1 LTLKKVGQMNIEVK
15 VGVLA
20 RKLGKDFKDERFI
33 PLQPGTY
40 KVSGPEKHGYLDVL
54 VSAEVTSYIHVDKL
68 EEFVKQDL
76 VVIR

>member
-1 LTLKKVGQMNIEVK
+1 MTLKKVGQMNIEVK
-15 VGVLA
+15 EGVLA
-20 RKLGKDFKDERFI
+20 RRLSKDFKDEGFI

-40 KVSGPEKHGYLDVL
+40 KVSCPAEHGYLAVI
-54 VSAEVTSYIHVDKL
+54 VSAEVTGYIHVDKL

>member
-1 LTLKKVGQMNIEVK
+1 MTLKKVGQMNIEVK

-20 RKLGKDFKDERFI
+20 RKLGKDFKDEGFI

-40 KVSGPEKHGYLDVL
+40 KVSGPAEHGYLAVI
-54 VSAEVTSYIHVDKL
+54 VSAEVTGYIHMDKL

>member
-1 LTLKKVGQMNIEVK
+1 MNIEVK

>member
-1 LTLKKVGQMNIEVK
+1 MTLKKVGQMNIEVK

>member
-1 LTLKKVGQMNIEVK
+1 MTLKKVGQMNIDVK

-20 RKLGKDFKDERFI
+20 RKLGKDFKDEGFI

-68 EEFVKQDL
+68 EEFVKQNL